1 MTLTNE
7 ERWNNIVV
15 NKDEAIDYINELLN
29 SEYHLMQDRKLD
41 TSNPSLYDEEG
52 TEDEIKSIENAQKF
66 MEGIQWTEKLHN
78 TLMVFW
84 LIGNAY

>member
-15 NKDEAIDYINELLN
+15 NKEEAIDYINELLN

-66 MEGIQWTEKLHN
+66 MEGIQ
-78 TLMVFW
+78 
-84 LIGNAY
+84 